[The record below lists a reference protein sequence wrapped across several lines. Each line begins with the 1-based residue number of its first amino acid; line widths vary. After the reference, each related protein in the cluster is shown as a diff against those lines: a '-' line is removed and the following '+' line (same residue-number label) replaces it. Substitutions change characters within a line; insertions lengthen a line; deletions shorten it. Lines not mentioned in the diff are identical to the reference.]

1 MRTLAKT
8 LGEYLYKIAW
18 KTDKKGAEAIKKEAD
33 GAQKSV
39 DDLGKSFDKTEKE
52 AKDLSAAAEKTAPA
66 IKQVGDKSKETAA
79 DVKQLDAKANA
90 AADGLKRMFMSM
102 MSIMTI
108 RRVFSAVLNT
118 ATQMDALANAAAAVG
133 ASAAGMARLAYAADL
148 AGVQAGEMEVAL
160 KGVRQTAAQA
170 AAGIGAGAKAWALIG
185 IRTRDENGNLKDTTR
200 LIDELGTKFAQMDEG
215 RAQALGKM
223 IKMTP
228 AVITALRS
236 GMMEYGKE
244 FDKALGGMTPAFN
257 EGIKA
262 AQELHAA
269 QSRLGR
275 ISGLLW
281 QGIAARFFKPFTRAF
296 DTIRK
301 AIIENQGALASFV
314 ENVLKPLGT
323 AVSWISAAFRL
334 WADALS
340 NLDDWFSKLDDK
352 AQAFFKTL
360 MWAMTAYLVL
370 TNKLIGAQLKALVT
384 NPFFYI
390 PALITGALLLLDD
403 FLTAM
408 RGGKTYFDWTPII
421 KFVKWL
427 KSLGGDIIDWFKA
440 LPDKISDAFKTAGD
454 KIKAMWDGVC
464 DWCARK
470 WDAFVKTVTGWM
482 PDALKKQLGIKPEG
496 EEPKTF
502 TPGPESAAVAQV
514 MAAKP
519 IEQMAA
525 EIVKQPTKFQ
535 TAMAEATARGAAER
549 QPAPVVIT
557 PFKMAA
563 AGAQALTATPGRV
576 ETLSR
581 MTDTFKSMEKSE
593 RIIER
598 APALGATI
606 TNNTDKSRHIDQQV
620 TVNNSTTVNIS
631 AIEAEPAAFGE
642 QVGRAVDRSNETM
655 VRNLQTPLAAV
666 VDGSGSE

>member
-1 MRTLAKT
+1 MAKT

-18 KTDKKGAEAIKKEAD
+18 KSDKKGAEAIKKEAD

-52 AKDLSAAAEKTAPA
+52 AKDLSSAAEKTAPA

-90 AADGLKRMFMSM
+90 AADGLKRMFASM

-185 IRTRDENGNLKDTTR
+185 IKTRDENGNLKDTTR
-200 LIDELGTKFAQMDEG
+200 LIDELGAKFAQIDEG

-281 QGIAARFFKPFTRAF
+281 QGIAARFFKPFTAAF
-296 DTIRK
+296 DMIRK
-301 AIIENQGALASFV
+301 AIIDNQGALTNFS
-314 ENVLKPLGT
+314 EGVLKPLGH
-323 AVSWISAAFRL
+323 AVSWISAAFAAFSNVL
-334 WADALS
+334 TVLS
-340 NLDDWFSKLDDK
+340 NGFEDLDDTSQTAVK
-352 AQAFFKTL
+352 ALLWGGAAYILLLKRITL
-360 MWAMTAYLVL
+360 
-370 TNKLIGAQLKALVT
+370 AQLKAIVT
-384 NPFFYI
+384 NPFLMI
-390 PALITGALLLLDD
+390 PAAIAAAALMLDD
-403 FLTAM
+403 LFTAM
-408 RGGKTYFDWTPII
+408 KGGRAYFRFWGPVIRFI
-421 KFVKWL
+421 KGISGF
-427 KSLGGDIIDWFKA
+427 GDKILTWFKA
-440 LPDKISDAFKTAGD
+440 LPDKISDAFKSAGD

-464 DWCARK
+464 EWCSRK

-514 MAAKP
+514 MTAKP

-525 EIVKQPTKFQ
+525 EMAKQPTKFQ
-535 TAMAEATARGAAER
+535 AAMTEATARGAAEK
-549 QPAPVVIT
+549 QSAPVAIT
-557 PFKMAA
+557 PFKFAA

-581 MTDTFKSMEKSE
+581 VTDTFKSMEKSE